1 MTVLRAAVC
10 VLLCLQFAAAQNQ
23 PTSPGG
29 SEPAPAA
36 QQAATPSDQSSAK
49 PEAAAKPENAAG
61 QQSAETKPQE
71 GQAPAGSQPQP
82 GTQPSGDTKQPTG
95 AAPQVTPALIG
106 FGLEDGTPIK
116 LRLTRNLSSAT
127 DKKGDTVDFEVIED
141 LNVSGVL
148 VIPRGST
155 AWATIT
161 DAQPKRRM
169 GRGGKLDVNIDTV
182 RLNDG
187 EKVGLR
193 AVRENK
199 GGGHVGAMTGAMVAT
214 GIVFFPAAP
223 LFLFMHGKDI
233 NIPKGTEI
241 TAYVAGNIPLDKTKF
256 QDTDHPQGTT
266 VAAAGVTAAEAD
278 AMIALVS
285 NPDGAEVTI
294 DDAFMGNAPAKL
306 RLKAGKHS
314 IKVSMAGYKDW
325 TREMTVISGSE
336 VSLAATLEKTN

>member
-1 MTVLRAAVC
+1 MPVFRAAIC
-10 VLLCLQFAAAQNQ
+10 VLLCLQFAAAQSQSTTPSTTEQ
-23 PTSPGG
+23 PPTAQQPA
-29 SEPAPAA
+29 APA
-36 QQAATPSDQSSAK
+36 DQGSAK
-49 PEAAAKPENAAG
+49 PDQAAKPENAAG
-61 QQSAETKPQE
+61 QQSPETKPQE
-71 GQAPAGSQPQP
+71 GQAPAES
-82 GTQPSGDTKQPTG
+82 
-95 AAPQVTPALIG
+95 APKVTPALVG
-106 FGLEDGTPIK
+106 FGLEDGTPVK
-116 LRLTRNLSSAT
+116 LRLTRNLSSASE
-127 DKKGDTVDFEVIED
+127 KKGDTVDFEVVED

-161 DAQPKRRM
+161 EAQPKRRM
-169 GRGGKLDVNIDTV
+169 ARGGKLDVNIDTV
-182 RLNDG
+182 RLKDG
-187 EKVGLR
+187 EKVALR

-241 TAYVAGNIPLDKTKF
+241 TAYVAGNIPLDKAKF

-266 VAAAGVTAAEAD
+266 VAAAGLTAAEAD

-294 DDAFMGNAPAKL
+294 DEAFMGNAPAKL
-306 RLKAGKHS
+306 RLKAGKHT
-314 IKVSMAGYKDW
+314 IKVTMAGYKDW
-325 TREMTVISGSE
+325 TREMTVMSGSE

>member
-1 MTVLRAAVC
+1 MPVLRVGAC
-10 VLLCLQFAAAQNQ
+10 VLLWLQFAAAQGQSTPSTTEQ
-23 PTSPGG
+23 P
-29 SEPAPAA
+29 PAA
-36 QQAATPSDQSSAK
+36 QQPAAPADQGSAK
-49 PEAAAKPENAAG
+49 PDQTAKPESAAS
-61 QQSAETKPQE
+61 QQSPETKPQT
-71 GQAPAGSQPQP
+71 GQAPAGSP
-82 GTQPSGDTKQPTG
+82 
-95 AAPQVTPALIG
+95 AASAPKVTPALTG
-106 FGLEDGTPIK
+106 FGLEDGTPVK
-116 LRLTRNLSSAT
+116 LRLTRNLSSASE
-127 DKKGDTVDFEVIED
+127 KKGDTVDFEVVED

-161 DAQPKRRM
+161 EAQPKRRM
-169 GRGGKLDVNIDTV
+169 ARGGKLDVNIDTV
-182 RLNDG
+182 RLKDG

-241 TAYVAGNIPLDKTKF
+241 TAYVAGNIPLDKAKF
-256 QDTDHPQGTT
+256 QDTDHPQGIT
-266 VAAAGVTAAEAD
+266 VSTAGVTAAEAD

-306 RLKAGKHS
+306 RLKAGKHT

-325 TREMTVISGSE
+325 TREMTVMSGSE